1 MKKEYHYTISRTDRI
16 YLVAFVMALLMWELV
31 KEFFP
36 GQQESYTYVAKE
48 KNENDYKR
56 SYSSKNDHRKKYPS
70 KKYQYDNYKKDY
82 SLKEKP
88 ILPPPAQPIAL
99 EEATV
104 DELISMGFSKKVAY
118 NIQKYLASGAAIYDE
133 KC

>member
-48 KNENDYKR
+48 KNENDSERVKDE
-56 SYSSKNDHRKKYPS
+56 SCQPLKK
-70 KKYQYDNYKKDY
+70 
-82 SLKEKP
+82 
-88 ILPPPAQPIAL
+88 
-99 EEATV
+99 
-104 DELISMGFSKKVAY
+104 
-118 NIQKYLASGAAIYDE
+118 
-133 KC
+133 